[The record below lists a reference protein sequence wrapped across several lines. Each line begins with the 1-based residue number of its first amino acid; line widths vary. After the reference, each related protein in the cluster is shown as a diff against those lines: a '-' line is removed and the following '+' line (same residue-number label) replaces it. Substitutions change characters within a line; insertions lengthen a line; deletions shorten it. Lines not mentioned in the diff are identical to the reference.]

1 MPASPYEKDRWYD
14 VLQTGLLRRHRFRGL
29 ASSTQR
35 QRWRYVQK
43 FIKSAVCLIKRAI
56 FENINFRA
64 ARCRW
69 LSVGCWLSV
78 GEPVHQGHHP
88 AFSVRHW
95 IGDVDE
101 SQPASHSN
109 LQASDFVDFESVGI
123 PILFVEHLVSV
134 K

>member
-1 MPASPYEKDRWYD
+1 MHKAFGASQTSRSGLIHPMPA
-14 VLQTGLLRRHRFRGL
+14 L
-29 ASSTQR
+29 ALCSEI
-35 QRWRYVQK
+35 
-43 FIKSAVCLIKRAI
+43 IKSAVCLIKRAI